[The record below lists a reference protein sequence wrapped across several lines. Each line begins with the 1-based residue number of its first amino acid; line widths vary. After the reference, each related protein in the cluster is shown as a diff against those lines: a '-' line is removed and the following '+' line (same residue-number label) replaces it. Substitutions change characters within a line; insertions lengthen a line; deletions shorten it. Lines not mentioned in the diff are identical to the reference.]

1 MQCMCKN
8 YNYGTRNMQTFN
20 RQNIQEPNYRTR
32 NMQTFNRQN
41 IQEPN
46 CMSTK
51 IQTCRQKCG
60 NTIEFVNQVGLNI
73 DHWLEDISKYFKKFG
88 NIVQILKFNVDK
100 QSITVYS
107 VEFYKNGSVDTV
119 FQQKKPHIIKSRV
132 YKYLKGTSINILRQ
146 SKNNHLHG
154 CNYSIQNQ
162 TNDGK

>member
-1 MQCMCKN
+1 
-8 YNYGTRNMQTFN
+8 MQTFN
-20 RQNIQEPNYRTR
+20 RQNIQEPKYGTR
-32 NMQTFNRQN
+32 NMQTFNSQN
-41 IQEPN
+41 IQEAN

-60 NTIEFVNQVGLNI
+60 NTIEFVNQFGLNMV
-73 DHWLEDISKYFKKFG
+73 LEDISKYFEKFG

-100 QSITVYS
+100 QSITVYY
-107 VEFYKNGSVDTV
+107 VEFLKKGSVDTV

-132 YKYLKGTSINILRQ
+132 YEYLKGTSINILRQ
-146 SKNNHLHG
+146 STNNHLHG